1 MDKVEN
7 VPLPPDED
15 RRKLLA
21 GATAAAGGLALAGAS
36 APFLASLAPSERA
49 KAAGAPAGVNIGRL
63 KPGELVTVEWRGK
76 PVWILRRTPAMLS
89 GLSALRAQLSDP
101 DSLVESQQPSYARNP
116 TRSVDREIL
125 VTVSLCTHL
134 GCIPTYRPEP
144 GSLQSD
150 WRGGFYC
157 PCHGSKFD
165 LAGRVFKG
173 SPAPT
178 NLVIPPHAYA
188 GAGRLVI
195 GVDRSANT

>member
-1 MDKVEN
+1 MDKVED

-15 RRKLLA
+15 RRRLLA

-49 KAAGAPAGVNIGRL
+49 KAAGAPVELDLARL
-63 KPGELVTVEWRGK
+63 KPGELATVEWRGK

-89 GLSALRAQLSDP
+89 GLSSVRAQLSDP
-101 DSLVESQQPSYARNP
+101 DSQVESQQPSYARNP
-116 TRSVDREIL
+116 TRSINPGIL

-144 GSLQSD
+144 GSLQSG
-150 WRGGFYC
+150 WPGGFYC

-188 GAGRLVI
+188 DAGGLVI
-195 GVDRSANT
+195 GVDQSANT